1 MAKAAWMV
9 FQAALVVCSQLVAN
23 VEACWLLGMCR

>member
-9 FQAALVVCSQLVAN
+9 LQAAFAVRSQIVTH
-23 VEACWLLGMCR
+23 VEACLRQGMCR

>member
-9 FQAALVVCSQLVAN
+9 FQAAFAVRSQVVAH
-23 VEACWLLGMCR
+23 VEACWRQGICR

>member
-9 FQAALVVCSQLVAN
+9 LQAAFAVRSQVVAH
-23 VEACWLLGMCR
+23 VEACSREGMCR

>member
-9 FQAALVVCSQLVAN
+9 LQAAFAVCSQVVTH
-23 VEACWLLGMCR
+23 VEACLRQGTCR

>member
-9 FQAALVVCSQLVAN
+9 FQEAFAIRSQVVAN
-23 VEACWLLGMCR
+23 VEVRWRQGMCR

>member
-9 FQAALVVCSQLVAN
+9 LQAAFAVRSQIVTY
-23 VEACWLLGMCR
+23 VEAWLRRGMCR

>member
-9 FQAALVVCSQLVAN
+9 LQAAFAVRSQVFSRA
-23 VEACWLLGMCR
+23 EAC

>member
-9 FQAALVVCSQLVAN
+9 LQAAFAVRSQVVART
-23 VEACWLLGMCR
+23 EACWRRGMYR

>member
-9 FQAALVVCSQLVAN
+9 LQAAFAVCSQVVTHVDAGLRQ
-23 VEACWLLGMCR
+23 GTCR